1 MMADHSRCGIVQ
13 IPIMKDGDISLRHL
27 KALSLL
33 LEVRSLTRAAEI
45 LEVNQPTVSKMLA
58 RLRVHFGDPLF
69 VRVGLSMQ
77 PTPRALDLNEPL
89 RGLLAV
95 SDDLKASAAS
105 FDPAAS
111 TREFRVLVGEVGM
124 VHFVAPLMREFE
136 RSGSGLR
143 LRAVPL
149 DSRHV
154 SAKLESGEADI
165 ALGAFPREVGGLR
178 RQKLYADP
186 YVSVVRKDHPR
197 LRGLSRLDGFL
208 RERHVL
214 VTASNTGHAAH
225 EQLEAALLD
234 RLAPESIQLRV
245 PSFVSC
251 AFVACQTEAVGT
263 LPGRLATYLVQ
274 RLPLVVIKTPL
285 TLPRI
290 EISQVWH
297 ERVNRDA
304 GHRWLRECVFRMF
317 RQRQRGNGN

>member
-1 MMADHSRCGIVQ
+1 
-13 IPIMKDGDISLRHL
+13 MKDSDISLRHL

-33 LEVRSLTRAAEI
+33 LEVRSLTKAAEI
-45 LEVNQPTVSKMLA
+45 LDVNQPTISKMLA
-58 RLRVHFGDPLF
+58 RLRAHFGDPLF

-77 PTPRALDLNEPL
+77 PTPRALEVSEPL

-95 SDDLKASAAS
+95 SDNLRASAAS

-111 TREFRVLVGEVGM
+111 TREFRVLVSEVGM
-124 VHFVAPLMREFE
+124 VHLVPSLMREIE
-136 RSGSGLR
+136 RSGRGLR

-154 SAKLESGEADI
+154 SAKLEGGEADI

-178 RQKLYADP
+178 RQKLYVDR

-197 LRGLSRLDGFL
+197 LLRLSRLDGFL
-208 RERHVL
+208 QERHIL
-214 VTASNTGHAAH
+214 VTASSTGHAVH
-225 EQLEAALLD
+225 EQLETALLD

-245 PSFVSC
+245 PSFVSG
-251 AFVACQTEAVGT
+251 AFVTCQTEAVGT
-263 LPGRLATYLVQ
+263 LPERLATYLIKQ
-274 RLPLVVIKTPL
+274 LPLAIIKTPL
-285 TLPRI
+285 SLPKI

-304 GHRWLRECVFRMF
+304 GHRWLRERVFRIF
-317 RQRQRGNGN
+317 RQRQRANQT